1 MKIHRH
7 LSLTDKEC
15 ILTIGNY
22 DGIHLGHQLLIK
34 RVLRESKNRGLDS
47 AVLTFEP
54 HPKEFFDPTNAPSRI
69 ISLREKLEFFKKNNI
84 DRVYVIK
91 FDQKFSAL
99 SAEEFLK
106 ILKNQIKVEGLV
118 VGADFRFG
126 KNRSGDINA
135 FQEKKIQV
143 FKPETL
149 MLNSDRISSS
159 LVRAAIS
166 NSNFKMVEKLL
177 GRPYGISGKVTH
189 GDKRG
194 KTLGYPTANVHMFHK
209 RPPLSGVFAV
219 KLDGFYGMANLGIR
233 PTFKGESKLQLEVHI
248 FNFNETIYGKHV
260 HVTFFHKIRDEL
272 KFSCSK
278 ELIDQISNDAKAAK
292 SFFNI

>member
-135 FQEKKIQV
+135 FQEKKNSSIQ
-143 FKPETL
+143 
-149 MLNSDRISSS
+149 
-159 LVRAAIS
+159 A
-166 NSNFKMVEKLL
+166 
-177 GRPYGISGKVTH
+177 
-189 GDKRG
+189 
-194 KTLGYPTANVHMFHK
+194 
-209 RPPLSGVFAV
+209 
-219 KLDGFYGMANLGIR
+219 
-233 PTFKGESKLQLEVHI
+233 
-248 FNFNETIYGKHV
+248 
-260 HVTFFHKIRDEL
+260 
-272 KFSCSK
+272 
-278 ELIDQISNDAKAAK
+278 
-292 SFFNI
+292 